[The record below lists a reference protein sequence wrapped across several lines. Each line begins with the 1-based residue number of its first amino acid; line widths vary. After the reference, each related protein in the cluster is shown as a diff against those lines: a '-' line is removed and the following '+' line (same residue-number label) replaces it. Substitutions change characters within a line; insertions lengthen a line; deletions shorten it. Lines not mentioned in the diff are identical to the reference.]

1 MLIQRR
7 LGLGVMV
14 VLAVLALL
22 VPPAPAKAAETVPY
36 IAPSFRAYYVNYSGF
51 RSLGYPIKAVERT
64 DTVTSQYFEKARIED
79 HSRAGVQG
87 PWAIMYGRLTAEL
100 IEQRSTSAVNSSN
113 VTYAGLALLGDP
125 AGRQPAPE
133 GFTQGT
139 LSGPD
144 GTFIPVDPQLGY
156 ATGYTVP
163 RGFWDYMNRAD
174 IFPGGWLHD
183 LGLPMTPPFQAQV
196 FKNGEQRSIV
206 MQAFERNI
214 LSYDALNP
222 AEWQIEKAN
231 TGTDY
236 LMATGVMT
244 TPPTLN
250 IAATRWIEVS
260 IGKQWVY
267 AYEAGKLVMDAPTST
282 GRDGWD
288 TPLGQYAVYAKVKK
302 QTMRGSMKGE
312 TWEVPD
318 VPNILY
324 FNGDVALHGTYW
336 HNRFGSGARLSHGC
350 VNLPLDKAAWLF
362 DWASVGTP
370 VQVYR

>member
-7 LGLGVMV
+7 LGLGMMV
-14 VLAVLALL
+14 LLAVLALL
-22 VPPAPAKAAETVPY
+22 VPPAAEAAETVPY

-79 HSRAGVQG
+79 HSRAGVHG
-87 PWAIMYGRLTAEL
+87 TWAIMYGRLTAEL

-125 AGRQPAPE
+125 AARQPAPE

-139 LSGPD
+139 LSGPN

-236 LMATGVMT
+236 LLATGAMT
-244 TPPTLN
+244 TPPKLN

-267 AYEAGKLVMDAPTST
+267 AYEAGKMVMDAPTST

-302 QTMRGSMKGE
+302 QTMRGSMRGE

-324 FNGDVALHGTYW
+324 FNGGVALHGTYW
-336 HNRFGSGARLSHGC
+336 HNQFGTGARLSHGC